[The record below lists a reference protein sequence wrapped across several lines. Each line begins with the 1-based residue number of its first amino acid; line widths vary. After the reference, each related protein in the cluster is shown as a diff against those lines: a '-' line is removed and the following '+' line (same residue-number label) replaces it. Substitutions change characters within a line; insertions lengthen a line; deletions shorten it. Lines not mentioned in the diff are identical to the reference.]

1 MQEIYRDPVRVKIC
15 GITTPDDAR
24 LAAAVGADAIGLVF
38 YPPSPRN
45 VTIVTAQQIL
55 AAVPPFVTRVGLFVN
70 PQRAWVEEVLAACAL
85 DMLQFHGDEEPEF
98 CVGFQRPYLKVLR
111 VSGQCDLRPWRDR
124 YSTAQGLLLDKR
136 DTQVFGGSGRSF
148 TWWRLPQD
156 LGMPL
161 ILAGGLQ
168 PDNVATAIDL
178 ARPYAV
184 DVSSGVEISPGRK
197 DRGKME
203 GFIAQAR
210 AAREA

>member
-1 MQEIYRDPVRVKIC
+1 MQALYRNPVRVKIC
-15 GITTPDDAR
+15 GITTPADAQ
-24 LAAAVGADAIGLVF
+24 LAAVAGADAIGMVF

-45 VTIVTAQQIL
+45 VAITDAQQIL

-98 CVGFQRPYLKVLR
+98 CAGFQRPYLKVLR
-111 VSGQCDLRPWRDR
+111 VSGECDLRPWRDR
-124 YSTAQGLLLDKR
+124 FGTAQGLLLDKR
-136 DTQVFGGSGRSF
+136 DAQVFGGSGQSF
-148 TWWRLPQD
+148 AWWRLPQD
-156 LGMPL
+156 LGIPL
-161 ILAGGLQ
+161 ILAGGLH
-168 PDNVATAIDL
+168 PENVATAIDV

-184 DVSSGVEISPGRK
+184 DVSSGVEVSPGRK

-203 GFIAQAR
+203 RFIAQAH